1 MKKEKRG
8 SKKAQFYLIAALI
21 IIVLIVG
28 FASISNYI
36 KVKEKPKKF
45 YDLSGNI
52 NLEGADIIKYSI
64 YSKQNTDKVI
74 QNFTEI
80 FQQYIEATGE
90 ESDLIIITGD
100 ENNITVR
107 TINST
112 NQGQVSISL
121 GGTLVTVYEAQEKEI
136 KIKKYSGANQNIQ
149 NITIN
154 LPNNVTQTFSLK
166 PGQNF
171 IFVLT
176 KSSGFESYIEAKD

>member
-1 MKKEKRG
+1 MKRKKRC
-8 SKKAQFYLIAALI
+8 KKAQFYLIAALI
-21 IIVLIVG
+21 IIVIIIG

-52 NLEGADIIKYSI
+52 NLEGAYIIKYSL
-64 YSKQNTDKVI
+64 YSKENTDKVI

-80 FQQYIEATGE
+80 FQQYIDKTGE
-90 ESDLIIITGD
+90 ESNLVIITGD

-107 TINST
+107 TINKT
-112 NQGQVSISL
+112 NQGEVSVAL
-121 GGTLVTVYEAQEKEI
+121 GGTSSIISTDPGSEMIVQR
-136 KIKKYSGANQNIQ
+136 YSGSTK
-149 NITIN
+149 NITIS
-154 LPNNVTQTFSLK
+154 LPNNVTQTFILK

-176 KSSGFESYIEAKD
+176 KSQGFEKYIEAKD